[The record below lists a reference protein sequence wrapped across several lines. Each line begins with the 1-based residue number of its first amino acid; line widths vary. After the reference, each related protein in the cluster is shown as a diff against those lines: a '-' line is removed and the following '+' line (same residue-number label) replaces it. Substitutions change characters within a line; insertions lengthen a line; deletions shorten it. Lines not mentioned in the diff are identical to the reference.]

1 MSDFFFPPL
10 LLDKINQ
17 YKERERNETKV
28 LEWKKFKVLF
38 CGLDHGARIRGLILI
53 SVSYFK

>member
-38 CGLDHGARIRGLILI
+38 CGLDHGARIRDLR
-53 SVSYFK
+53 S

>member
-1 MSDFFFPPL
+1 MNQITTKVDSD
-10 LLDKINQ
+10 DKINQ

-38 CGLDHGARIRGLILI
+38 CGLDHGARIRDFR
-53 SVSYFK
+53 S